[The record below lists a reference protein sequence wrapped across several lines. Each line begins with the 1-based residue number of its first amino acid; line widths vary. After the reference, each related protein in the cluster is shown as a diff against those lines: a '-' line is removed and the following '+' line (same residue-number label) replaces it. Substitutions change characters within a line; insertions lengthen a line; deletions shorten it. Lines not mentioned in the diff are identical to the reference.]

1 MQSKPDIRVMTKQ
14 LLDDGFTA
22 DQNERFDQA
31 FKEAKIAA
39 GTVLCAR
46 YGVVPADLIEAMLHS
61 KNINAEMERLVA
73 RIEVEPEFVS
83 FIHSG
88 IDF

>member
-1 MQSKPDIRVMTKQ
+1 MQSKTDIRAMTQQ

-22 DQNERFDQA
+22 EQNERFEQA
-31 FKEAKIAA
+31 FKAAKIAA

-46 YGVVPADLIEAMLHS
+46 YGVGAAELIEAMLHS

-73 RIEVEPEFVS
+73 RIEMEPEFVR

-88 IDF
+88 LDF

>member
-1 MQSKPDIRVMTKQ
+1 MHSKPDIRALTQQ
-14 LLDDGFTA
+14 LLDDGFTVE
-22 DQNERFDQA
+22 QNERFEQA
-31 FKEAKIAA
+31 FAAAKVAA
-39 GTVLCAR
+39 GTLLCAR
-46 YGVVPADLIEAMLHS
+46 YGVGAAELIGAMQHS

-73 RIEVEPEFVS
+73 RIEMAREFVL